1 MAKKIAVRL
10 TANFQRNLEEI
21 ERFLCEADAGHAYA
35 GLLDELL
42 DTVIPNLEQFPQ
54 MGRPFLDREFNSVE
68 AATAGKALKKRLADL
83 TTDSSSLREYVM
95 ENYLVLYATI
105 RDTVYLLS
113 IKHHRQLSFDFDAQW
128 KPKG

>member
-1 MAKKIAVRL
+1 MAKKVAVRL
-10 TANFQRNLEEI
+10 TDNFRRNLEEI
-21 ERFLCEADAGHAYA
+21 ERFLCEADADHAYA

-42 DTVIPNLEQFPQ
+42 DRVIPNLEQFPQ

-68 AATAGKALKKRLADL
+68 TATAGKALKKRLADL

-95 ENYLVLYATI
+95 DNYLVLYATI
-105 RDTVYLLS
+105 SDVVYLLS

-128 KPKG
+128 KSKV